1 MALVV
6 AIAQFI
12 TVYTVA
18 TAIRTTVEVETIIIT
33 TTTGRIVP
41 TGRIAPTDLTDRPLY
56 LHKDQVVA

>member
-33 TTTGRIVP
+33 TITGRIVP

-56 LHKDQVVA
+56 LHKDQGVA